1 MRNSRRCLAAGRQLY
16 VIWLATWRSG
26 YAAACK
32 AVYLGSIPGVAS
44 NIFQTLD
51 QKHAGCGHCPAG
63 QSYLDGDSDIL

>member
-1 MRNSRRCLAAGRQLY
+1 MQLLLNRLWGFTY
-16 VIWLATWRSG
+16 CHSGATWRSG